1 MLFMW
6 GWWVSFVPFFKKVT
20 CTGCKERKYIQGEER
35 PNWGKCFGNQGS
47 NWLDSLCQA
56 IRGLDSETLSVS
68 NSLYSFAHE
77 PAVNIRLCRYQK
89 FCLKKKHKTSKI
101 SVSFQSF
108 CKVLWRIIKNK
119 YVTNFKTDEVYKTF
133 FCVF

>member
-1 MLFMW
+1 MYRGQRHLYFYSKARIM
-6 GWWVSFVPFFKKVT
+6 
-20 CTGCKERKYIQGEER
+20 C
-35 PNWGKCFGNQGS
+35 NWGKCFGNQGS

-89 FCLKKKHKTSKI
+89 FCLKKKNIKPVRFLFPFIHFAKFYEESSKI
-101 SVSFQSF
+101 NMSRTLRLMKCIKLFSVFFRSHFGTGNG
-108 CKVLWRIIKNK
+108 RI
-119 YVTNFKTDEVYKTF
+119 
-133 FCVF
+133 